1 MTSDGLASVLSHS
14 IWNLEWHFHMM
25 AVHIPLSGSIQKHMC
40 YQLAEEA
47 AKGSVWEND
56 GEAELRVKR
65 KRKAPYT
72 S

>member
-1 MTSDGLASVLSHS
+1 
-14 IWNLEWHFHMM
+14 MM